1 MEDLKCIFH
10 FNHIVDS
17 KSQDPCSSVWTRI
30 RKHLNK
36 SKNIFLHIFAINWIC
51 CQFLQHYAAAA
62 SEGAGP
68 RRNFWTSPRMQTS
81 FWNSQTA
88 NFFSP
93 IFKEFNK
100 PFNLTFFV
108 CLLFL
113 ERENSFWAK
122 LPLKIEIFLYC
133 NKIFPL
139 KGVFEDRQIP
149 IENQEMRGLFFETPL
164 PF

>member
-1 MEDLKCIFH
+1 MNIASNANVFLKQPDCKLPLPP
-10 FNHIVDS
+10 N
-17 KSQDPCSSVWTRI
+17 
-30 RKHLNK
+30 
-36 SKNIFLHIFAINWIC
+36 
-51 CQFLQHYAAAA
+51 
-62 SEGAGP
+62 
-68 RRNFWTSPRMQTS
+68 
-81 FWNSQTA
+81 
-88 NFFSP
+88 
-93 IFKEFNK
+93 FKEFNIK
-100 PFNLTFFV
+100 MIPICTVFV
-108 CLLFL
+108 CPLFM